1 MEWQRFYWSVI
12 WQVFITFAKL
22 WCIEVSSLIFSSVIS
37 KTFQKLSKTFKHV
50 SQVRVSWIQSVVS
63 IKKLFI
69 HMKFSSDYT
78 FLLKDKKRKNES
90 HLFMLKYIKHFLI
103 LKYLS
108 AINNT
113 PLMIRSSAVL
123 GSSVLQGYN
132 NSFQKCL
139 FFLKTYHYM
148 LLNFKASVYLRT
160 KRRIPISGSLCFAG
174 WNPDCSSFIFV

>member
-1 MEWQRFYWSVI
+1 
-12 WQVFITFAKL
+12 
-22 WCIEVSSLIFSSVIS
+22 
-37 KTFQKLSKTFKHV
+37 
-50 SQVRVSWIQSVVS
+50 
-63 IKKLFI
+63 
-69 HMKFSSDYT
+69 MKFSSDYT

-139 FFLKTYHYM
+139 FFLKTYHYT
-148 LLNFKASVYLRT
+148 LYISKHLFIFEQRGGYQSAVASVLQAEIQT
-160 KRRIPISGSLCFAG
+160 AVVLSLCSLHLDHKTFAFPVSQHIRG
-174 WNPDCSSFIFV
+174 YSWTVL